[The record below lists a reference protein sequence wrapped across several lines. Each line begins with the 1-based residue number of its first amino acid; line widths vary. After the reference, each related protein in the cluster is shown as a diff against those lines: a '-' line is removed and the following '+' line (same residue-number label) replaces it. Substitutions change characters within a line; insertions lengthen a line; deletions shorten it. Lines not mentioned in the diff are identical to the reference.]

1 VKGLSTENTG
11 HSEKSSVF
19 AFSAPSVFSVAVACL
34 LIATNVSAASVDAR
48 KGELKEVQGRIETLQ
63 RDLAKAEES
72 HSDAVDQ
79 LRDTES
85 AISSANR
92 RLRELSGERHD
103 LELELNALDAQ
114 AKRLDRQTAIQQN
127 QLARLL
133 NRQFVGGDSDALQML
148 LAGRD
153 PNQAARDSHFLTKLS
168 SAKAEL
174 IRELRNVAVE
184 KNRLATE
191 ARERQAKLVEIEKHA
206 EDSRSQLLEKQR
218 QRQAMLSK
226 IAGRIKAQRQEI
238 GTLKRD
244 EQRLGKLIEG
254 LAKIAAA
261 RPRTK
266 SGAVGSEATKP
277 ATPPPRTPAQRPKNA
292 DPGALGGA
300 FGALR
305 GKLRLPVTGSITGRF
320 GATREEGGAT
330 WKGIFIR
337 ASEGA
342 EVKVV
347 AAGTV
352 VFSDWLRG
360 FGNLL
365 IVDHG
370 DDFLSV
376 YGNNQALL
384 RAAGNEVR
392 NGETVAT
399 VGSSGGIANS
409 GLYFEL
415 RHRGQT
421 FDPLKW
427 IGR

>member
-1 VKGLSTENTG
+1 MKGLNTENIR
-11 HSEKSSVF
+11 HLEKRPVLACSVSSVF
-19 AFSAPSVFSVAVACL
+19 AVAIAL
-34 LIATNVSAASVDAR
+34 LIATNVFAASVDTR
-48 KGELKEVQGRIETLQ
+48 KGELKDVQGRIEALQ
-63 RDLAKAEES
+63 RDLAKTEES

-79 LRDTES
+79 LRETES

-92 RLRELSGERHD
+92 RLRELSAERHD
-103 LELELNALDAQ
+103 VELELNELDTQ
-114 AKRLDRQTAIQQN
+114 AKRFDRQTSAQQN

-133 NRQFVGGDSDALQML
+133 NRQFVGGDADALQLL

-153 PNQAARDSHFLTKLS
+153 PNQAARDSHFLTRLS

-174 IRELRNVAVE
+174 IRELRGVAVE
-184 KNRLATE
+184 KNRLAVE
-191 ARERQAKLVEIEKHA
+191 ARGRQARLVEIEKHA
-206 EDSRSQLLEKQR
+206 QDSRTHLLEKQR
-218 QRQAMLSK
+218 QRQAMLST
-226 IAGRIKAQRQEI
+226 IAGRIKTQRQEI

-254 LAKIAAA
+254 LAKIAAG

-266 SGAVGSEATKP
+266 NAGTASMAAKP
-277 ATPPPRTPAQRPKNA
+277 AIPVPRNSAQKIKNA
-292 DPGALGGA
+292 DPGALSGA

-305 GKLRLPVTGSITGRF
+305 GKLRLPITGTITGRF
-320 GATREEGGAT
+320 GAAREEGGAT

-337 ASEGA
+337 AGEGT
-342 EVKVV
+342 EVKAV

-392 NGETVAT
+392 NGEAVAT
-399 VGSSGGIANS
+399 VGSSGGIADS

-415 RHRGQT
+415 RHRGQP
-421 FDPLKW
+421 FDPIKW